1 MNDDARRAIMKK
13 RLLLIVLVLLF
24 LPLTLVYA
32 SPPLVLP
39 SLLNFTAPA
48 GGETWTI
55 GQTKAITWTSSNING
70 NVTILLYRGGIAP
83 ANRVGIITQAAPV
96 AGGKYTWQVG
106 QYLTGTA
113 APGNGYQIVIK
124 TYNPSSLK
132 VGAPFNLVAALP
144 EPKVAVP
151 PAVTKPPAALKMIS
165 LTYPHR
171 GDLLH
176 KGIPFTITWNSI
188 NLNQTK
194 LKIQLMN
201 IQGTTVIR
209 DIANDI
215 PNTGE
220 RGWGPPM
227 DLPDEKT
234 LYKIRIQTM
243 DGAVSNLS
251 NPFFIAKATTTS
263 SARTLEVQSPLTGDR
278 YTGDTMPVKWTTT
291 INCSAA
297 GGPTD
302 EAFFID
308 LMDESGSNKVRTL
321 ADSVAIFDSEG
332 PTGILNWHWDW
343 LIEASQQPG
352 TYMIRVKNWNGQC
365 VDKSDKFRIFKPRKW
380 VELKPVQINFC
391 PHQLFCGGQTD
402 CNSSDAKKLNL
413 LGLTDAA
420 VSGPPSHGLVGISII
435 TRPNDSP
442 LDQFV
447 VGSWIKFHRDP
458 RWYKKMTG
466 RIVQA
471 RLIIKRIWKLPNPT
485 IAPCFGGVF
494 LPTNDYSIQCRA
506 IMASS
511 PGAIPITSS
520 QGDTWEVE
528 LTQKYLSMIEK
539 KQEDHGIVLYGAQDN
554 HGIKRGGS
562 GFEFL
567 RNAETYDVTLRLN
580 IETEYP

>member
-1 MNDDARRAIMKK
+1 MRK
-13 RLLLIVLVLLF
+13 LLLPTVFALLF
-24 LPLTLVYA
+24 ITSTFAYA
-32 SPPLVLP
+32 SPPLALR
-39 SLLNFTAPA
+39 SLLHYTSPA
-48 GGETWTI
+48 GGETWAI
-55 GQTKAITWTSSNING
+55 GQTKNISWTSSNISG
-70 NVTILLYRGGIAP
+70 NVTLLLYRGGTAP
-83 ANRVGIITQAAPV
+83 QNRVGIISNAVPV
-96 AGGKYTWQVG
+96 AAGKYTWQVG
-106 QYLTGTA
+106 QHLTGKA

-124 TYNPSSLK
+124 TYDPSSLK

-144 EPKVAVP
+144 EPKAAVP
-151 PAVTKPPAALKMIS
+151 PAVTKPPASLKMIA
-165 LTYPHR
+165 LTYPR
-171 GDLLH
+171 RSDLLH
-176 KGIPFTITWNSI
+176 KGIPFTIKWTSL
-188 NLNQTK
+188 NLNQAK

-227 DLPDEKT
+227 DLPDGKT

-251 NPFFIAKATTTS
+251 DVFFIAKATINT
-263 SARTLEVQSPLTGDR
+263 SARTLEVKSPLGGDLH
-278 YTGDTMPVKWTTT
+278 TGDTLPVKWTTT

-321 ADSVAIFDSEG
+321 ADSVAIFDNEG

-365 VDKSDKFRIFKPRKW
+365 ADKSEQIRISKPRKW
-380 VELKPVQINFC
+380 VELNPVQITFC
-391 PHQLFCGGQTD
+391 PHSFMHYCGGRSD
-402 CNSSDAKKLNL
+402 CDSSDAEKLKL
-413 LGLTDAA
+413 LGLTDAG
-420 VSGPPSHGLVGISII
+420 VSGPPSHGLVGISVL
-435 TRPNDSP
+435 TQPNEFP
-442 LDQFV
+442 LSQFV
-447 VGSWIKFHRDP
+447 VGSWIKFHQDP
-458 RWYKKMTG
+458 RWYKKIAG
-466 RIVQA
+466 RVVQA

-485 IAPCFGGVF
+485 IAPPCLGGVF
-494 LPTNDYSIQCRA
+494 LPTNDYNLGCRA
-506 IMASS
+506 VVISH

-520 QGDTWEVE
+520 QADTWEVP
-528 LTQKYLSMIEK
+528 LTHKYLPMIQK
-539 KQEDHGIVLYGAQDN
+539 QQEDHGIVLYGAQDN
-554 HGIKRGGS
+554 YGIKRGS
-562 GFEFL
+562 GLELL
-567 RNAETYDVTLRLN
+567 RNAETYDVTLRLQ